1 MKEEKT
7 LFKIPVEK
15 HNERDIL
22 DILKNHPEIK
32 FASFMSIDLYGNVTD
47 ERIPIREFVKDLTGY
62 LGGKAIQTDG
72 SSVNLP
78 LISKLNDAR
87 IDMPMDLDV
96 AWYVDYNEEL
106 LDQRTE
112 RPIGTLIIPAFLKHS
127 GDVVDSR
134 SLLYKAMETAR
145 EAILNKIKDNSIR
158 LFNLDSNRIKD
169 LYFTTATELEFW
181 TKTPTSEP
189 KIEELAASQNMN
201 EQYWN
206 RIEGTVRSALE
217 ETLLQLEDYE
227 LEPEMGHKEV
237 GGVRPTRSKDGKYN
251 EIMEQIEVDWK
262 YSTPVDTADK
272 QIIVKN
278 IVKKVFEE
286 FGLETTFMAKPIE
299 HVAGNG
305 MHLHLGAVM
314 VLDDGTKINIFH
326 PRDNTFLSIVG
337 YGALM
342 GILKNYEVMNQFISS
357 TDDALNR
364 LQPGFEAPVATVS
377 SLGYSVENATRNR
390 SVLIGL
396 VNNSENPY
404 ETRFELRSPNPNSN
418 LYLCMAVSLMA
429 MIDGIEYAVDSN
441 KNETELLQELD
452 KAYGEDAK
460 YLEKDRVYRSEE
472 DIFEYYT
479 EAEREK
485 YFGVPPKTV
494 FENIKHLDT
503 EKEKLKVLKRGDVF
517 RDEIIASYKQSVIN
531 NWKTLVLNTKIRTYY
546 HELEKMK
553 KIEST
558 DELDIERWNEIH
570 SMKTNIYKDT
580 KIEKSLMTKV
590 KDAFNKGDLMK
601 ASKLIISLENDM
613 ETLIEKYKEYE
624 RNILD

>member
-47 ERIPIREFVKDLTGY
+47 ERIPIREFVKDLKGY
-62 LGGKAIQTDG
+62 LNGKAIQTDG

-127 GDVVDSR
+127 GDEVDSR
-134 SLLYKAMETAR
+134 SLLYNAMETAR
-145 EAILNKIKDNSIR
+145 EAILSKIRDNSIR
-158 LFNLDSNRIKD
+158 LFNLDSSKIKD

-262 YSTPVDTADK
+262 YSTPVDSADK
-272 QIIVKN
+272 QILVKN

-326 PRDNTFLSIVG
+326 PRENTFLSVVG

-342 GILKNYEVMNQFISS
+342 GILKNYEVMNPFISS

-364 LQPGFEAPVATVS
+364 LQPGFEAPVATVT

-429 MIDGIEYAVDSN
+429 MIDGIEYAIDSN
-441 KNETELLQELD
+441 KNENELLKEID
-452 KAYGEDAK
+452 KAYGENAQ
-460 YLEKDRVYRSEE
+460 YLEKDRTYRSEE
-472 DIFEYYT
+472 DIFEFYT
-479 EAEREK
+479 EEEREK

-494 FENIKHLDT
+494 YENIKHLDT
-503 EKEKLKVLKRGDVF
+503 EKEKIKILKRGDVF
-517 RDEIIASYKQSVIN
+517 RNEIIASYKQSVIN
-531 NWKTLVLNTKIRTYY
+531 NWKTLVLNTKIRTHY
-546 HELEKMK
+546 HELEKMV

-558 DELDIERWNEIH
+558 DELDNERWNEIH

-580 KIEKSLMTKV
+580 KIEKSIMTKV
-590 KDAFNKGDLMK
+590 KDAFDKGDLDK
-601 ASKLIISLENDM
+601 ASKLIITLEKDM
-613 ETLIEKYKEYE
+613 ESLKEKYKEYE

>member
-47 ERIPIREFVKDLTGY
+47 ERIPIREFVKDLKGY
-62 LGGKAIQTDG
+62 LNGKAIQTDG

-127 GDVVDSR
+127 GDEVDSR
-134 SLLYKAMETAR
+134 SLLYNAMETAR
-145 EAILNKIKDNSIR
+145 EAILNKIRDNSIR
-158 LFNLDSNRIKD
+158 LFNLDSSKIKD

-262 YSTPVDTADK
+262 YSTPVDSADK
-272 QIIVKN
+272 QILVKN
-278 IVKKVFEE
+278 IVKKAFEE

-326 PRDNTFLSIVG
+326 PRENTFLSVVG

-342 GILKNYEVMNQFISS
+342 GILKNYEVMNPFISS

-364 LQPGFEAPVATVS
+364 LQPGFEAPVATVT

-429 MIDGIEYAVDSN
+429 MIDGIEYAIDSN
-441 KNETELLQELD
+441 KNENELLKEID
-452 KAYGEDAK
+452 KAYGEDAQ
-460 YLEKDRVYRSEE
+460 YLEKDRTYRSEE
-472 DIFEYYT
+472 DIFEFYT
-479 EAEREK
+479 EEEREK

-494 FENIKHLDT
+494 YENIKHLDT
-503 EKEKLKVLKRGDVF
+503 EKEKIKILKRGDVF

-531 NWKTLVLNTKIRTYY
+531 NWKTLVLNTKIRTHY
-546 HELEKMK
+546 HELEKMV

-558 DELDIERWNEIH
+558 DELDNERWNEIH
-570 SMKTNIYKDT
+570 SLKTNIYKDT
-580 KIEKSLMTKV
+580 KIEKSIMTKV
-590 KDAFNKGDLMK
+590 KDAFDKGDLDK
-601 ASKLIISLENDM
+601 ASKLIITLEKDM
-613 ETLIEKYKEYE
+613 ESLKEKYKEYE

>member
-47 ERIPIREFVKDLTGY
+47 ERIPIREFVKDLKGY
-62 LGGKAIQTDG
+62 LNGKAIQTDG

-96 AWYVDYNEEL
+96 AWYVDYNEDL

-112 RPIGTLIIPAFLKHS
+112 RPIGTLIIPAFLKHNS
-127 GDVVDSR
+127 DVVDSR
-134 SLLYKAMETAR
+134 SLLYNAMETAR
-145 EAILNKIKDNSIR
+145 EAILSKIRDNSIR
-158 LFNLDSNRIKD
+158 LFNLDSSKIKD

-262 YSTPVDTADK
+262 YSTPVDSADK
-272 QIIVKN
+272 QILVKN

-326 PRDNTFLSIVG
+326 PRENTFLSVVG

-342 GILKNYEVMNQFISS
+342 GILKNYEVMNPFISS

-364 LQPGFEAPVATVS
+364 LQPGFEAPVATVT

-429 MIDGIEYAVDSN
+429 MIDGIEYAIDSN
-441 KNETELLQELD
+441 KNENELLKEID
-452 KAYGEDAK
+452 KAYGEDAQ
-460 YLEKDRVYRSEE
+460 YLEKDRTYRSEE
-472 DIFEYYT
+472 DIFEFYT
-479 EAEREK
+479 EEEREK

-494 FENIKHLDT
+494 YENIKHLDT
-503 EKEKLKVLKRGDVF
+503 EKEKIKILKRGDVF

-531 NWKTLVLNTKIRTYY
+531 NWKTLVLNTKIRTHY
-546 HELEKMK
+546 HELEKMV

-558 DELDIERWNEIH
+558 DELDNERWNEIH
-570 SMKTNIYKDT
+570 SLKTNIYKDT
-580 KIEKSLMTKV
+580 KIEKSIMTKV
-590 KDAFNKGDLMK
+590 KDAFDKGDLDK
-601 ASKLIISLENDM
+601 ASKLIITLEKDM
-613 ETLIEKYKEYE
+613 ESLKEKYKEYE

>member
-47 ERIPIREFVKDLTGY
+47 ERIPIREFVKDLKGY
-62 LGGKAIQTDG
+62 LNGKAIQTDG

-96 AWYVDYNEEL
+96 AWYVDYNEDL

-112 RPIGTLIIPAFLKHS
+112 KPIGTLIIPAFLKHNR
-127 GDVVDSR
+127 DVVDSR
-134 SLLYKAMETAR
+134 SLLYNAMETAR

-158 LFNLDSNRIKD
+158 LFNLDSSKIKD

-262 YSTPVDTADK
+262 YSTPVDSADK
-272 QIIVKN
+272 QILVKN

-326 PRDNTFLSIVG
+326 PRENTFLSVVG

-342 GILKNYEVMNQFISS
+342 GILKNYEVMNPFISS

-364 LQPGFEAPVATVS
+364 LQPGFEAPVATVT

-429 MIDGIEYAVDSN
+429 MIEGIEYAVDSN
-441 KNETELLQELD
+441 KNENELLKEID
-452 KAYGEDAK
+452 KAYGEDAT

-472 DIFEYYT
+472 DIFEFYT
-479 EAEREK
+479 EEEREK

-494 FENIKHLDT
+494 YENIKHLDT
-503 EKEKLKVLKRGDVF
+503 EKEKIKILKRGDVF

-531 NWKTLVLNTKIRTYY
+531 NWKTLVLNTKIRTHY
-546 HELEKMK
+546 HELEKMV

-558 DELDIERWNEIH
+558 DELDNERWNEIH
-570 SMKTNIYKDT
+570 SLKTNIYKDT
-580 KIEKSLMTKV
+580 KIEKSIMTKV
-590 KDAFNKGDLMK
+590 KDAFDKGDLDK
-601 ASKLIISLENDM
+601 ASKLIITLEKNMESLK
-613 ETLIEKYKEYE
+613 EKYKEYE

>member
-7 LFKIPVEK
+7 LFKIPKEK

-47 ERIPIREFVKDLTGY
+47 ERIPIREFVKDLNGY
-62 LGGKAIQTDG
+62 LSGKAIQTDG

-112 RPIGTLIIPAFLKHS
+112 RPIGTLIIPAFLKHN

-134 SLLYKAMETAR
+134 SLLYNAMETAR
-145 EAILNKIKDNSIR
+145 EAILSKIRDNSIR
-158 LFNLDSNRIKD
+158 LFNLDSSRIKD

-206 RIEGTVRSALE
+206 RIEGTVRSAVE
-217 ETLLQLEDYE
+217 ETLLQMEDYE

-237 GGVRPTRSKDGKYN
+237 GGVRPTRSKDGKYS

-262 YSTPVDTADK
+262 YSTPMDSADK
-272 QIIVKN
+272 QILVKN

-326 PRDNTFLSIVG
+326 PRENTFLSVVG

-342 GILKNYEVMNQFISS
+342 GILKNYEIMNPFISS

-364 LQPGFEAPVATVS
+364 LQPGFEAPVATVT

-429 MIDGIEYAVDSN
+429 MIEGVEYAVDSN
-441 KNETELLQELD
+441 KNEAELLREID
-452 KAYGEDAK
+452 KAYGEDAT

-494 FENIKHLDT
+494 YENIKHLDT
-503 EKEKLKVLKRGDVF
+503 EKEKIKVLKRGDVF

-531 NWKTLVLNTKIRTYY
+531 NWKTLVLNTKIRNYY
-546 HELEKMK
+546 HELEKMV

-558 DELDIERWNEIH
+558 DELDNDRWNEIH

-590 KDAFNKGDLMK
+590 KEAFAKGDLAK
-601 ASKLIISLENDM
+601 ASKLIISLEKDM
-613 ETLIEKYKEYE
+613 ETLKVKYKEYE